1 MKTFNQIA
9 YSGLPYERKMGGG
22 GGSAVV
28 AAPAVS
34 GSNIIELQ
42 AGEIIKKGH
51 CVQFYESTNPDP
63 ELSHLGVRAWQARYA
78 SDGGMLDAFTSTYKI
93 LGIATNDV
101 LVGEKVKVQT
111 SGIADYADWTEA
123 YGQLDLEAG
132 ALVFFGLNRILT
144 NPGIVESRSYIKHL
158 IDFTSRKDN
167 YGYPFNEIPFGRSVH
182 VLGVAVTAT
191 SFLMN
196 IHDFVV
202 PNIIYRMRY

>member
-22 GGSAVV
+22 GGSAVI

-51 CVQFYESTNPDP
+51 CVQFYRSTNPDFFQ
-63 ELSHLGVRAWQARYA
+63 LGFRAWKARYA
-78 SDGGMLDAFTSTYKI
+78 INGRPTGDVFTNTYKI

-101 LVGEKVKVQT
+101 LVDEIVKVQT

-123 YGQLDLEAG
+123 YGQLNLEAG

-144 NPGIVESRSYIKHL
+144 NPGIVEDRSYIKHL

-167 YGYPFNEIPFGRSVH
+167 CGYPFNELPFGQSVH
-182 VLGVAVTAT
+182 VLGVAITAT
-191 SFLMN
+191 SFLMD

-202 PNIIYRMRY
+202 PNIIYRMRH